1 MLQRMGGAQHSGG
14 AGTRRDGMKNS
25 REREAGLRHLEDA
38 GSLTVFL
45 ALSMGIILS
54 LLLTLI
60 EGARRNAVKM
70 QVELVQETA
79 MESALS
85 EFHRELLRQYD
96 LLFIDTSYGTEDGSG
111 KLLSEHLR
119 TCMDRNFSV
128 GGTVVP
134 DRQTFTGIRTESVE
148 VTGTRYAA
156 DDDCRALR
164 EQVMAY
170 MSAEPIGETVAKVLS
185 MADQFEGL
193 GPDMTAW
200 ERNQKEYAGQVDE
213 MFDTSRR
220 RFDQR
225 REERRTRRNRPAAG
239 TESEESGETA
249 SDTAGLPDT
258 VDTSDIDAEEERA
271 ESDEK
276 TGFIRSLKN
285 IRNDVILG
293 WVLDSTDGLSQKE
306 TDPSVLLSHRG
317 FRTGTG
323 FDGVNTHHYQRA
335 DAMIFD
341 TWLFEKCGSF
351 CDPWKDGALSY
362 QLEYILFGGET
373 DRDNLSAMVMRL
385 LLAREAVNLPCLL
398 ADGKRC
404 REAEVLAAAVCT
416 LLLVPEAEEAVK
428 GLILTAWSG
437 VESARDVE
445 TLLKG
450 GRVPMMKHSS
460 DWKTS
465 LWSLVF
471 PELASHGESGGSG
484 VSYRDFLHIFLFLEN
499 GSTKNFRLMDVCEM
513 DIRKTDGNSS
523 FCMDN
528 CLDSFGIRTVCVSSF
543 GYRFISEGEIS
554 YN

>member
-1 MLQRMGGAQHSGG
+1 MGNSQGRKE
-14 AGTRRDGMKNS
+14 RRRPADT
-25 REREAGLRHLEDA
+25 

-45 ALSMGIILS
+45 ALSLGIILS

-85 EFHRELLRQYD
+85 EFHRELLKQYD
-96 LLFIDTSYGTEDGSG
+96 LLFIDTSYGTEEGG
-111 KLLSEHLR
+111 EKLLGEHLK
-119 TCMDRNFSV
+119 TCMDRNFSIA
-128 GGTVVP
+128 GVVAP
-134 DRQTFTGIRTESVE
+134 DRQTFTGVRTESVE

-170 MSAEPIGETVAKVLS
+170 MSAEPIGEAAAKVLS
-185 MADQFEGL
+185 LADQFEGL

-200 ERNQKEYAGQVDE
+200 ERKQKEYAEQVDG
-213 MFDTSRR
+213 MFDTSKQ
-220 RFDQR
+220 RFNQR
-225 REERRTRRNRPAAG
+225 REERRAQRHRPAAG
-239 TESEESGETA
+239 TDSEGYGGTV
-249 SDTAGLPDT
+249 SDAADVPDT
-258 VDTSDIDAEEERA
+258 VDTSDIDAEEERVQ
-271 ESDEK
+271 SDEK
-276 TGFIRSLKN
+276 TGLIRSLKN

-306 TDPSVLLSHRG
+306 TDPSVLLSHRR

-323 FDGVNTHHYQRA
+323 FDAGNTHHYQRA
-335 DAMIFD
+335 DTVIFD

-351 CDPWKDGALSY
+351 CDPWKDGALTY

-404 REAEVLAAAVCT
+404 QEAGALAAVVCT

-428 GLILTAWSG
+428 GLILTAWAG

-450 GRVPMMKHSS
+450 GHVPMIKRSS

-465 LWSLVF
+465 LRSLVF
-471 PELASHGESGGSG
+471 PELASRGESGGNG
-484 VSYRDFLHIFLFLEN
+484 VSYRDFLHVFLFLEN
-499 GSTKNFRLMDVCEM
+499 GSSKNFRLMDICEM
-513 DIRKTDGNSS
+513 DIRRTDGNSS

-528 CLDSFGIRTVCVSSF
+528 CLDGFGIRTVCVSSF
-543 GYRFISEGEIS
+543 GYRFISEGEVS